1 MRDCWHAVP
10 SQRPTF
16 KQLVEDLDRILTLT
30 TNEVRTLFQNPVVL
44 SWEAG
49 VAFSMQP
56 PLSESGVEI
65 RVKQL
70 KYVFLLNPDFSQNCV
85 LRALTHE
92 TRPRARLEAAPLCGL
107 WVVGPGC
114 GVLDGVET
122 EEVAN
127 SSIWVCAQGLG
138 FLCWVDSVP

>member
-1 MRDCWHAVP
+1 MP

-30 TNEVRTLFQNPVVL
+30 TNEVRTFQNPVVL

-65 RVKQL
+65 RVRQL
-70 KYVFLLNPDFSQNCV
+70 KYVFLIF
-85 LRALTHE
+85 LRTA
-92 TRPRARLEAAPLCGL
+92 
-107 WVVGPGC
+107 
-114 GVLDGVET
+114 
-122 EEVAN
+122 
-127 SSIWVCAQGLG
+127 
-138 FLCWVDSVP
+138 F